1 MARLDHFTA
10 LYEEQAETI
19 RELKALLKTTQDEL
33 KEALEAQASFNAVTS
48 ENQAANE
55 KLAEQVK
62 KLQSTVDGLVK
73 LMGAA
78 MSRPTLATVAEGLFV
93 IILCIEFE
101 TQQRAKK
108 QRQRVLLGMR
118 VLIVSVQLACCRP
131 QRVRKQRKVCLKE
144 YVRAILKGRRCCRG
158 GCWERS

>member
-1 MARLDHFTA
+1 VARLDHFTA
-10 LYEEQAETI
+10 LYEEQAKTI

-62 KLQSTVDGLVK
+62 KLQSTVDSLVK

-93 IILCIEFE
+93 IILCIS
-101 TQQRAKK
+101 
-108 QRQRVLLGMR
+108 G
-118 VLIVSVQLACCRP
+118 
-131 QRVRKQRKVCLKE
+131 
-144 YVRAILKGRRCCRG
+144 
-158 GCWERS
+158 